1 LLDFEN
7 LVLKHLENVF
17 EENYFKPDYSENQKL
32 QDLTNI
38 ISKEGALEPDELET

>member
-1 LLDFEN
+1 MEK

-17 EENYFKPDYSENQKL
+17 EENYFKPDDSKNQKL
-32 QDLTNI
+32 QDLKNI